1 MAKISE
7 RIIEEIKSRISLT
20 DLISQ
25 YITVERKGDRYWAL
39 CPFHEEKTPSF
50 SFVPDRGFFHC
61 FGCGKSGSIF
71 DFVMEMEHL
80 NFPEAVRYLAE
91 KVGIEIEEESPE
103 ERKKRDELNSMR
115 SLYDK
120 IAASFNYILNNS
132 SYAQGA
138 REYLKRRGFT
148 EETINHYQVGYA
160 PDDPAWLYTFL
171 KEREFSDPFLKQSG
185 LFSRNN
191 VEYPLFRNRL
201 MFPIRDWQGRV
212 VAFGGRDLSG
222 TSKAKYIN
230 TPETLLYSKR
240 EVLYGLH
247 EGLDS
252 IKREGS
258 VILSE
263 GYFDVLALHQA
274 GLKNS
279 VAPLGTAF
287 TPEQG
292 RLIRRYAEKVL
303 FLFDG
308 DLAGLNAT
316 KKALIVAENGGLQS
330 RVIVLE
336 GAEDPAELLEK
347 GGGEPLLQQCKET
360 QSGFDYLVHSAINRY
375 DAEQANG
382 KLQIFNEVKPY
393 LDAVD
398 SNIVRMS
405 YLRDLASYLQLDEET
420 LLLDYVE
427 RSKGGS
433 KRPQEERRNS
443 GGGAK
448 RSTDLYLMLTVMN
461 NRSLFPSIRKR
472 LPLDALKDERAIEL
486 YNLLEETSRV
496 VTGESD
502 EFILQRIDDSELR
515 NLVATSFISGEFR
528 SQGELIANTTLQ
540 TIILRHLRKRQKR
553 VENLLHL
560 AERDGQGGQEL
571 ADLLHEKK
579 SLDEEIA
586 NYEDASVW

>member
-1 MAKISE
+1 M
-7 RIIEEIKSRISLT
+7 
-20 DLISQ
+20 
-25 YITVERKGDRYWAL
+25 
-39 CPFHEEKTPSF
+39 
-50 SFVPDRGFFHC
+50 
-61 FGCGKSGSIF
+61 
-71 DFVMEMEHL
+71 
-80 NFPEAVRYLAE
+80 
-91 KVGIEIEEESPE
+91 
-103 ERKKRDELNSMR
+103 
-115 SLYDK
+115 
-120 IAASFNYILNNS
+120 
-132 SYAQGA
+132 
-138 REYLKRRGFT
+138 
-148 EETINHYQVGYA
+148 
-160 PDDPAWLYTFL
+160 
-171 KEREFSDPFLKQSG
+171 
-185 LFSRNN
+185 
-191 VEYPLFRNRL
+191 
-201 MFPIRDWQGRV
+201 
-212 VAFGGRDLSG
+212 
-222 TSKAKYIN
+222 
-230 TPETLLYSKR
+230 
-240 EVLYGLH
+240 
-247 EGLDS
+247 
-252 IKREGS
+252 
-258 VILSE
+258 ILSE

-330 RVIVLE
+330 QVIVLE

-347 GGGEPLLQQCKET
+347 GGEEPLLQQCKET

-382 KLQIFNEVKPY
+382 KLQIFDEVKPY

-398 SNIVRMS
+398 SNIVRQS

-420 LLLDYVE
+420 LTLDYVE
-427 RSKGGS
+427 RSKGGG
-433 KRPQEERRNS
+433 KRPHGERRIS
-443 GGGAK
+443 GGGA
-448 RSTDLYLMLTVMN
+448 RQSTDLYLMLTVMN
-461 NRSLFPSIRKR
+461 NRSLFPSIRRR

-486 YNLLEETSRV
+486 YNLLEETSREG
-496 VTGESD
+496 TGESD
-502 EFILQRIDDSELR
+502 EFILQQIEDEELR
-515 NLVATSFISGEFR
+515 NLVAKSFASGEFR
-528 SQGELIANTTLQ
+528 SQSEQIANETLQ
-540 TIILRHLRKRQKR
+540 TIILRHLRKRRKR

>member
-7 RIIEEIKSRISLT
+7 RIIEEIKNRISLT

-25 YITVERKGDRYWAL
+25 YISVERKGDRYWAL

-50 SFVPDRGFFHC
+50 SFVPDRGFYHC
-61 FGCGKSGSIF
+61 FGCGKGGSLF

-80 NFPEAVRYLAE
+80 TFPEAVRFLAE

-103 ERKKRDELNSMR
+103 ERKKRDELKSLR

-132 SYAQGA
+132 AFAQGA
-138 REYLKRRGFT
+138 RDYLKRRGFS
-148 EETINHYQVGYA
+148 EETINYYQVGFA
-160 PDDPAWLYTFL
+160 PDDPLWLYTFL

-201 MFPIRDWQGRV
+201 MFPIKDWQGRV

-222 TSKAKYIN
+222 SSKAKYIN

-247 EGLDS
+247 EGLDD
-252 IKREGS
+252 IKKGES
-258 VILSE
+258 VIVSE

-274 GLKNS
+274 GVKNC

-316 KKALIVAENGGLQS
+316 KKALIVAENGGLQT
-330 RVIVLE
+330 RVIVLK

-347 GGGEPLLQQCKET
+347 GGKDPLLEQCKES

-375 DAEQANG
+375 DAGQANG

-398 SNIVRMS
+398 SNIVRQS

-420 LLLDYVE
+420 LTRDYVE
-427 RSKGGS
+427 RSKVGG
-433 KRPQEERRNS
+433 KKPQEERRNG
-443 GGGAK
+443 GGGA
-448 RSTDLYLMLTVMN
+448 RQSTDLYLLLTVMN

-472 LPLDALKDERAIEL
+472 LPANALRDERAIAL
-486 YNLLEETSRV
+486 YNILEETSREGV
-496 VTGESD
+496 GESD
-502 EFILQRIDDSELR
+502 EFILQRIEDEELR
-515 NLVATSFISGEFR
+515 NLVARSFISGEFR
-528 SQGELIANTTLQ
+528 SQGEKIANETLQ
-540 TIILRHLRKRQKR
+540 TITLRHLRLRRKS
-553 VENLLHL
+553 VENLLRL

-586 NYEDASVW
+586 KYEDASVW